1 MKRRTP
7 RTLLTSLI
15 ALLMPAAAITALTLA
30 APAGAADPQPG
41 AVSVPGS
48 FGSEVG
54 CPGDWQPDCD
64 QVQLTRRANDGVWS
78 RTLALPAGS
87 YEYKAALDKSWDV
100 NYGKGGV
107 QGGPNIAITVPAGGK
122 NVTFYYDNATHW
134 VTDDLNTPIVT
145 AAGSFQS
152 ELGCPADWSPD
163 CLASWLQDPDG
174 DGTYTFTTTAIP
186 PGNYEVKAT
195 VGLSWDVNYGAGGV
209 PGGANI
215 PFEVSAA
222 GESITFSFDSA
233 SHLLTVLAGAAASVD
248 LTTPTA
254 YWLSRHYIGW
264 ALGAAAADRSY
275 RLYYSRTGGLG
286 VDEAGV
292 TGGNY
297 LPLSYDPNGLPAA
310 LRAKFP
316 AQAALGALGIP
327 DSYLGLLPSI
337 LTGQVAV
344 AAFDSAGT
352 LVDGAGLQ
360 IPGVLDDLYAGA
372 AHRRLGIGWTRSG
385 RPNLALWAPT
395 AQDVSVL
402 VYPDATGA
410 TPLARIRLAR
420 DHDGVWSVTGPRGW
434 RGDYYLFEISVYV
447 PETGKVE
454 HNLVTD
460 PYSVGLSANSTRSL
474 LVNLSD
480 PALKPAGWTR
490 LAKPALPIPEYQS
503 ITELHVR
510 DFSIGDPT
518 VPAAD
523 RGTFRAFTD
532 TSSNAVQHLRSL
544 ARAGLT
550 TVHLL
555 PSFDFATRS
564 VNEDKSA
571 WQNPPCDLAS
581 YPPDSDQQQ
590 ACTTS
595 VADTDGY
602 NWGYDP
608 MHYTVPE
615 GSYATDPNGAART
628 REFRAMVAALNR
640 QHLRV
645 VLDVVYNHTADA
657 GQSGTNDLDRIVP
670 GYYHRLNA
678 TGNVETSTCCP
689 NTATEHT
696 MMGKLVVD
704 SVVTWA
710 KQYKLDGF
718 RFDLM
723 GHHPKQNI
731 LDVRA
736 ALNRLTMAKDGV
748 DGRKIYLY
756 GEGWDFGEVAG
767 NALFV
772 NATQVN
778 MAGTGIGTFND
789 RLRDAVRGGGPFD
802 TNPRIQGFGSGQYT
816 DPNGD
821 PVNGDAA
828 ARKATL
834 LHDEDL
840 VKVGLAGNL
849 RDYRFVDAAGQ
860 TVTGAGVDYN
870 GQPAG
875 YTADPAEAITYVDA
889 HDGQSLFDTLALKL
903 PQPTSMADRIRMQTL
918 SLATTALSQGVSFW
932 QAGTENLRSKSF
944 DSNSYNSGDWFNVL
958 DWSYATN
965 GFGRGLPPAA
975 SNSAMWPYFKPLLA
989 DPALQPARADILSAL
1004 GQSETL
1010 LRLRKSTPLFHLGTA
1025 ALIQQKLS
1033 FPNSGP
1039 GATPGVI
1046 TMRID
1051 DTVGADVDR
1060 HLSGLVVVFNATPQA
1075 TTQTVSALAGRHYA
1089 LDPIQAG
1096 GTDRVVR
1103 TARFDSATGTFT
1115 VPGRTVAVFVAR
1127 QH

>member
-1 MKRRTP
+1 T
-7 RTLLTSLI
+7 
-15 ALLMPAAAITALTLA
+15 
-30 APAGAADPQPG
+30 
-41 AVSVPGS
+41 
-48 FGSEVG
+48 
-54 CPGDWQPDCD
+54 
-64 QVQLTRRANDGVWS
+64 
-78 RTLALPAGS
+78 
-87 YEYKAALDKSWDV
+87 
-100 NYGKGGV
+100 
-107 QGGPNIAITVPAGGK
+107 
-122 NVTFYYDNATHW
+122 
-134 VTDDLNTPIVT
+134 
-145 AAGSFQS
+145 
-152 ELGCPADWSPD
+152 
-163 CLASWLQDPDG
+163 
-174 DGTYTFTTTAIP
+174 
-186 PGNYEVKAT
+186 
-195 VGLSWDVNYGAGGV
+195 
-209 PGGANI
+209 
-215 PFEVSAA
+215 
-222 GESITFSFDSA
+222 
-233 SHLLTVLAGAAASVD
+233 GAAATVD
-248 LTTPTA
+248 ITTPTA
-254 YWLSRHYIGW
+254 YWLSRRDIGW
-264 ALGAAAADRSY
+264 ALGASAAQRSY
-275 RLYYSRTGGLG
+275 RLYYAPNGGLG
-286 VDEAGV
+286 VDETGV

-297 LPLSYDPNGLPAA
+297 LPLAYNPNGLPATVKQ
-310 LRAKFP
+310 KFP
-316 AQAALGALGIP
+316 AQAALGALRIP
-327 DSYLGLLPSI
+327 DQYLGLLPAI

-344 AAFDSAGT
+344 AAFDASGV

-372 AHRRLGIGWTRSG
+372 AKRTLGISWKRTG
-385 RPNLALWAPT
+385 RPVLSLWAPT
-395 AQDVSVL
+395 AQHVTVN
-402 VYPDATGA
+402 VYSDATSA
-410 TPLARIRLAR
+410 SPIARIALFRSR
-420 DHDGVWSVTGPRGW
+420 DGVWSVTGPRAW
-434 RGDYYLFEISVYV
+434 KGDYYLYDVTVYV

-474 LVNLSD
+474 LVNLND
-480 PALKPAGWTR
+480 RGLKPAGWSR
-490 LAKPALPIPEYQS
+490 LAKPPLPKPENQS

-510 DFSIGDPT
+510 DFSVSDPT
-518 VPAAD
+518 VPAAH
-523 RGTFRAFTD
+523 RGTFQAFSD
-532 TSSNAVQHLRSL
+532 TSSNAVRHLTAL

-555 PSFDFATRS
+555 PSFDFASRS
-564 VNEDKSA
+564 VNEDKST
-571 WQNPPCDLAS
+571 WQSPPCDLAS

-608 MHYTVPE
+608 MHYTTPE

-628 REFRAMVAALNR
+628 LQFRTMVAALNR
-640 QHLRV
+640 HHLRV
-645 VLDVVYNHTADA
+645 VMDVVYNHTADA
-657 GQSGTNDLDRIVP
+657 GQAGANDLDRIVP
-670 GYYHRLNA
+670 GYYHRLDQS
-678 TGNVETSTCCP
+678 GHVYTSTCCP

-710 KQYKLDGF
+710 KEYKVDGF

-723 GHHPKQNI
+723 GHHPKQNL

-736 ALNRLTMAKDGV
+736 ALNRLTPAKDGV
-748 DGRKIYLY
+748 NGRKIYVY

-828 ARKATL
+828 AQRATL

-840 VKVGLAGNL
+840 IKVGLTGNL
-849 RDYRFVDAAGQ
+849 ADYTLINAAGSR
-860 TVTGAGVDYN
+860 VKGSAVDYN

-875 YTADPAEAITYVDA
+875 YTADPQEAITYVDA
-889 HDGQSLFDTLALKL
+889 HDGQTLYDALALKL
-903 PQPTSMADRIRMQTL
+903 PQSTTMADRIRMQTL

-958 DWSYATN
+958 DLSYNTN

-975 SNSAMWPYFKPLLA
+975 SNSGMWPYEKPLLA
-989 DPALQPARADILSAL
+989 DPALKPARPDILSAL

-1010 LRLRKSTPLFHLGTA
+1010 LKLRRSTPLFHLGTA
-1025 ALIQQKLS
+1025 ALIEQKLS

-1039 GATPGVI
+1039 SSTPGVI

-1051 DTVGADVDR
+1051 DTVGKNVDH
-1060 HLSGLVVVFNATPQA
+1060 HLAGLVVVFNATPNA
-1075 TTQTVSALAGRHYA
+1075 TTQTVAGLAGRRYV
-1089 LDPIQAG
+1089 LDPLQARG
-1096 GTDRVVR
+1096 SDPIVR
-1103 TARFDSATGTFT
+1103 TAGFDRATGTFT

-1127 QH
+1127 EH